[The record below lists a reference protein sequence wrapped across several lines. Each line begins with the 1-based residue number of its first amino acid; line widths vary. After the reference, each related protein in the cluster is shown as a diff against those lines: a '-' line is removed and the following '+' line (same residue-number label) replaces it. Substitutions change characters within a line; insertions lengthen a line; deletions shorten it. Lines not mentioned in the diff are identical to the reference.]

1 MIEVLEFRTVER
13 GSLKGFAKIRVPE
26 WRLSMDDVGIHES
39 HGKWWAALPARPQ
52 LDANKQVV
60 IGDDGKVKYVRS
72 LWFDD
77 RAIAD
82 KFSAAVV
89 EAVMKVKKPDAGDA
103 GLRDFRV

>member
-1 MIEVLEFRTVER
+1 METHI
-13 GSLKGFAKIRVPE
+13 
-26 WRLSMDDVGIHES
+26 DDVGIHES
-39 HGKWWAALPARPQ
+39 HGKWWAALPARPM
-52 LDANKQVV
+52 LDNDKNVV

-89 EAVMKVKKPDAGDA
+89 EAVMKVRSPPPVND
-103 GLRDFRV
+103 GLRDFRVAR

>member
-26 WRLSMDDVGIHES
+26 WRLSIDDVGIHES
-39 HGKWWAALPARPQ
+39 HGKWWAALPSRPM
-52 LDANKQVV
+52 LDNNKNVV
-60 IGDDGKVKYVRS
+60 IGEDGKVKYVRS

-89 EAVMKVKKPDAGDA
+89 EAVMKEKKPAPD
-103 GLRDFRV
+103 GLRDFIV